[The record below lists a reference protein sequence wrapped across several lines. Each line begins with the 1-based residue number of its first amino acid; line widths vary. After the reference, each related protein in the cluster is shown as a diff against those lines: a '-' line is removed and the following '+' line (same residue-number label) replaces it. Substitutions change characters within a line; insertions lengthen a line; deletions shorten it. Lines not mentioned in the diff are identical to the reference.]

1 MARRLDYKPLQED
14 DKLAEVE
21 IDGKTYTF
29 PLPEGLSTD
38 EAMHL
43 VDLLDGGNLEQGD
56 FFNLMREMFNG
67 WLGKDVVD
75 KMPLGDFLEKISRA
89 GVTHHSSLVYNASL
103 EELEFFGK
111 LLGLNVVVVK

>member
-21 IDGKTYTF
+21 IGGKVYTF
-29 PLPEGLSTD
+29 PLPAGLSTD
-38 EAMHL
+38 EAMHI
-43 VDLLDGGNLEQGD
+43 VDMLDGGDLEQGD

-75 KMPLGDFLEKISRA
+75 SMPLGDFKNLTSAWVATMED
-89 GVTHHSSLVYNASL
+89 G
-103 EELEFFGK
+103 EEG
-111 LLGLNVVVVK
+111 LGES